1 MKVAIKQVQRFAA
14 MENLQKLTRGC
25 GVVYEKAVIIY

>member
-14 MENLQKLTRGC
+14 MENIQKLTCGC
-25 GVVYEKAVIIY
+25 GVVYEKTEIIY